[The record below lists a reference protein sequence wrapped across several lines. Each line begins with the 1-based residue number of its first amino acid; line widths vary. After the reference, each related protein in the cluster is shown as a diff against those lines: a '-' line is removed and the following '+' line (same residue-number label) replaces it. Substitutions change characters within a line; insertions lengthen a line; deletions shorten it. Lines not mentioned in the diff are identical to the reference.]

1 MIILYSLHNDTS
13 TQEVIKWLESFKK
26 EYILITDLSDI
37 SIHSKL
43 INTSFIGKKIESIWY
58 RQHNSK
64 EFDLSLYSPT
74 NAFFISREY
83 ESYLYHLQYLFKS
96 NNIKSLGN
104 GFDKMNLNKSEVL
117 FLAKSIG
124 LTIPETLVTTLKDEL
139 KNFFLL
145 HDKIITKPIFNGIVV
160 DYDDESYGTMYTAL
174 VEEEL
179 IKQLPS
185 VFFPSLFQEYI
196 NKDIEL
202 RIFYLDGQFYSTAI
216 FTQIKSSIIDSRNL
230 EVVEN
235 CRSIPYNL
243 PEEIE
248 AKIIL
253 LMKSLLLNTG
263 SIDMIKSD
271 SGQYYFLEVN
281 PIGIFDGIS
290 LDCNYYLNK
299 KVAEWLAK

>member
-1 MIILYSLHNDTS
+1 M
-13 TQEVIKWLESFKK
+13 K
-26 EYILITDLSDI
+26 
-37 SIHSKL
+37 
-43 INTSFIGKKIESIWY
+43 
-58 RQHNSK
+58 
-64 EFDLSLYSPT
+64 
-74 NAFFISREY
+74 FFILAVGNKMPDWVEAGYAEY
-83 ESYLYHLQYLFKS
+83 TKRLSHEINVNLIEIKPEKRVGGKPVEQLLQAEAQRIRAVLPP
-96 NNIKSLGN
+96 NCHIG
-104 GFDKMNLNKSEVL
+104 KMNLNKSEVL
-117 FLAKSIG
+117 FLAQSIG
-124 LTIPETLVTTLKDEL
+124 LTIPETLVTTLKEEL

-202 RIFYLDGQFYSTAI
+202 RIFYLDGHFYSTAV
-216 FTQIKSSIIDSRNL
+216 FTQIKNNIIDSRNL

-248 AKIIL
+248 KKIIL